1 MHKQNL
7 TSTCQVILPKEE
19 FSSGC
24 IYGIMRCIYGMIY
37 CIYYKTRVNTTD
49 AVVKKEKSF
58 GNLQASQ
65 SKISILKQTHK
76 SVIKLKLAPEIS
88 QRQFCTLLSS
98 EEWPC
103 YSSTDGIPQLTKIF
117 DAWVY
122 NRYQKPKQIVSWFG
136 LAAKH
141 WACKQTHRLETASA
155 LLSLS
160 KAAMHEH
167 WLVTEPLTIIKHWH
181 GVHCCLSHCTII
193 LVKDTCLL
201 QFGSVEFTSGW
212 YLHVQESPYAPC
224 ILSLCRFPGVS
235 VFIWL
240 INPGSFP
247 GGLRLSQKRN

>member
-88 QRQFCTLLSS
+88 QRQFCTLLSFWRMTMLLLNWWNS
-98 EEWPC
+98 INWQKYLMPEFT
-103 YSSTDGIPQLTKIF
+103 TDTR
-117 DAWVY
+117 
-122 NRYQKPKQIVSWFG
+122 N
-136 LAAKH
+136 
-141 WACKQTHRLETASA
+141 
-155 LLSLS
+155 LS
-160 KAAMHEH
+160 KLWAG
-167 WLVTEPLTIIKHWH
+167 LVWRQSI
-181 GVHCCLSHCTII
+181 G
-193 LVKDTCLL
+193 LV
-201 QFGSVEFTSGW
+201 SR
-212 YLHVQESPYAPC
+212 H
-224 ILSLCRFPGVS
+224 I
-235 VFIWL
+235 
-240 INPGSFP
+240 
-247 GGLRLSQKRN
+247 GLRLLQLSFLFPKLRCMNTDLRLSPAQ